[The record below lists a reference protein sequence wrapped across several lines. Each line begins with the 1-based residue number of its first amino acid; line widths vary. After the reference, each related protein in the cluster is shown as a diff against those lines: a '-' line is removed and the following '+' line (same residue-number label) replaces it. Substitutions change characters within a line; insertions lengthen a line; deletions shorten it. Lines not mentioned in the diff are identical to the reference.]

1 MSKLLK
7 LSKQQKSFVPYG
19 IGAGT
24 GVLVPIILKKFVD
37 GNQTY
42 PSLWQKPSIY
52 IPIVTGIGALIIA
65 NTKMVKKPNQ
75 KKMLTMYGITASLA
89 GILAAISGT
98 SLNLALGCSTCAQSA
113 QYKNLRNSG
122 GHSVLPKDTGGI
134 PNPPDYWGEY
144 YYPDFVGNF
153 YNRYDTRAKGWG
165 SDVTR
170 NPKAALPTTIPPDEI
185 IA

>member
-7 LSKQQKSFVPYG
+7 LSKEQKSFVPYG

-37 GNQTY
+37 GDTAY
-42 PSLWQKPSIY
+42 SSLWQKPSVY

-65 NTKMVKKPNQ
+65 NTRFVKKKDY
-75 KKMLTMYGITASLA
+75 KKALTLYGITAGLA
-89 GILAAISGT
+89 GILAGISGI
-98 SLNLALGCSTCAQSA
+98 SLSASLGCSTCAQS
-113 QYKNLRNSG
+113 QYQNLRNSG

-134 PNPPDYWGEY
+134 PNPSDYWSDY

-170 NPKAALPTTIPPDEI
+170 NPKAANPTMIHPNEI